1 LNLHRQIISYLSG
14 EELKMESIQEILVN
28 QGIKARKAARF
39 LANASTNIKN
49 EALYAMADSL
59 EAGQAEILA
68 ANAQDLKQG
77 AEQGLTSA
85 LLERLTLNASRI
97 KDMAQGLR
105 DIAAL
110 PDPVGE
116 MIDSSRRPNGL
127 DISRIRTPI
136 GVIGIIYESRPNVTA
151 DAAALCLKSGNAI
164 LLRGGEEALNSN
176 RVIARLIS
184 NAAMQCGIPEG
195 AIQLV
200 DSEDREAAVFMMKM
214 HDYLD
219 VLIPRGGKGLKQ
231 VVLENA
237 IVPIIMTGMGN
248 CHVYIDKDGDYEKAL
263 KIVHNAKVQRPS
275 VCNAAET
282 LLVHTDV
289 AEQYL
294 PGIIRDLQ
302 EAGVEIRGCNNSQ
315 RIVPG
320 ITAATDADW
329 AEEYL
334 DLIMAVKVVAS
345 LDEAINHINQ
355 YGTGHSEAIISEN
368 YTSVRRFLAEVD
380 AAAVYANAST
390 RFTDGGEFGF
400 GAEMGISTQKLHAR
414 GPMGLKELTTS
425 KFIIYG
431 DGQVR

>member
-1 LNLHRQIISYLSG
+1 
-14 EELKMESIQEILVN
+14 MDSIQTILVE
-28 QGIKARKAARF
+28 QGRRAKQAARF
-39 LANASTNIKN
+39 LANVSTAIKN
-49 EALYAMADSL
+49 EALIRMADQL
-59 EAGQAEILA
+59 QAGRDEILA
-68 ANAQDLKQG
+68 ANQVDLELGRQ
-77 AEQGLTSA
+77 QGLSAA
-85 LLERLTLNASRI
+85 LLERLALNDSRVA
-97 KDMAQGLR
+97 DMAQGLR

-116 MIDSSRRPNGL
+116 TIDSSRRPNGL
-127 DISRIRTPI
+127 DISRVRTPI

-176 RVIARLIS
+176 RVIARIIAS
-184 NAAMQCGIPEG
+184 AAMECGIPEG

-200 DSEDREAAVFMMKM
+200 DSEDRQAAVFMMKM

-248 CHVYIDKDGDYEKAL
+248 CHVYIDQDADLVKASR
-263 KIVHNAKVQRPS
+263 IVFNAKVQRPS

-282 LLVHTDV
+282 LLVHAKV
-289 AEQYL
+289 AATFL
-294 PGIIRDLQ
+294 PPMIQELQ
-302 EAGVEIRGCNNSQ
+302 DAGVEIRGCERSRQ
-315 RIVPG
+315 IVPG
-320 ITAATDADW
+320 IRAASAADW

-334 DLIMAVKVVAS
+334 ELIMAVKVVFT

-355 YGTGHSEAIISEN
+355 YGTGHSEAIVSEN
-368 YTSVRRFLAEVD
+368 YSSVRRFLAEVD

-390 RFTDGGEFGF
+390 RFTDGGVFGM

-425 KFIIYG
+425 KFVIYG
-431 DGQVR
+431 DGQIR

>member
-1 LNLHRQIISYLSG
+1 MN
-14 EELKMESIQEILVN
+14 SIQEILVA
-28 QGIKARKAARF
+28 QGIKAKQASRF
-39 LANASTNIKN
+39 LATASTNIKN
-49 EALYAMADSL
+49 EALHAMADRL

-68 ANAQDLKQG
+68 ANAIDLELGKK
-77 AEQGLTSA
+77 QGLTVA
-85 LLERLTLNASRI
+85 LLERLTLNEGRI
-97 KDMAQGLR
+97 HDMAQGLR

-116 MIDSSRRPNGL
+116 LIDASRRPNGL

-176 RVIARLIS
+176 RVIARIIS
-184 NAAMQCGIPEG
+184 AAACQCGIPEG

-200 DSEDREAAVFMMKM
+200 DSEDRAAAVFMMKM
-214 HDYLD
+214 HEYLD
-219 VLIPRGGKGLKQ
+219 VLIPRGGKVLKQ

-248 CHVYIDKDGDYEKAL
+248 CHVYMDEYADYTKAS
-263 KIVHNAKVQRPS
+263 KIVFNAKVQRPS

-282 LLVHTDV
+282 LLVHEAV
-289 AEQYL
+289 AVEYL
-294 PGIIRDLQ
+294 PGIIHELQ
-302 EAGVEIRGCNNSQ
+302 AAGVEIRGCSKSQ
-315 RIVPG
+315 EIVPG
-320 ITAATDADW
+320 ILAASEEDW

-334 DLIMAVKVVAS
+334 DLIMAVKVVEN
-345 LDEAINHINQ
+345 LDEAIDHINQ
-355 YGTGHSEAIISEN
+355 YGTGHSEAIVSESYGN
-368 YTSVRRFLAEVD
+368 VRRFLAEVD

-390 RFTDGGEFGF
+390 RFTDGGVFGL

-425 KFIIYG
+425 KFVIYG

>member
-1 LNLHRQIISYLSG
+1 
-14 EELKMESIQEILVN
+14 MESIQEILVS
-28 QGIKARKAARF
+28 QGIKAKKAARF
-39 LANASTNIKN
+39 LATASTNIKN
-49 EALYAMADSL
+49 EALNAMADSL

-68 ANAQDLKQG
+68 ANAQDLEQG
-77 AEQGLTSA
+77 AQQGLTSA
-85 LLERLTLNASRI
+85 LLERLTLNESRVH
-97 KDMAQGLR
+97 DMAQGLR

-116 MIDSSRRPNGL
+116 LIDASRRPNGL
-127 DISRIRTPI
+127 DVSRIRTPI

-184 NAAMQCGIPEG
+184 NAALQCGIPEG

-219 VLIPRGGKGLKQ
+219 VLIPRGGKGLKK

-294 PGIIRDLQ
+294 PGIIKDLQ
-302 EAGVEIRGCNNSQ
+302 DAGVEIRGCTNSQ

-320 ITAATDADW
+320 IKAATEEDW

-334 DLIMAVKVVAS
+334 DLIMAVKVVEN

-368 YTSVRRFLAEVD
+368 YSSVRRFLAEVD

-390 RFTDGGEFGF
+390 RFTDGGVFGF

-425 KFIIYG
+425 KFVIYG